1 MIKLNRLDN
10 KEIVVNGLLIE
21 MIEKIPDT
29 MITLTTG
36 KKIIVKQSVEE
47 VIFAFEDFIKRTHS
61 IKQN

>member
-1 MIKLNRLDN
+1 MITLNRLDD

-47 VIFAFEDFIKRTHS
+47 VILAFEDFIKRTHS

>member
-1 MIKLNRLDN
+1 MINLNRLDG
-10 KEIVVNGLLIE
+10 KEIIINGLLIE

-47 VIFAFEDFIKRTHS
+47 VILAFEDFIKRTHS

>member
-1 MIKLNRLDN
+1 MIKLNRLDG
-10 KEIVVNGLLIE
+10 KEVIVNGLLIE

-47 VIFAFEDFIKRTHS
+47 VVSAFEEFIKKTHS
-61 IKQN
+61 IKYD